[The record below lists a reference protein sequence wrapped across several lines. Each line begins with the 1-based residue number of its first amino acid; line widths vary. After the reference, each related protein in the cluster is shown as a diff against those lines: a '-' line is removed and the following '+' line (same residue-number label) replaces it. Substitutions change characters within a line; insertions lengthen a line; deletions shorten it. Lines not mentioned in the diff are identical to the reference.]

1 MKIKIKIDTEKY
13 EVEEMVKKG
22 SKEYEAE
29 KFNQKIKKEII
40 TELSSKK
47 IENEEIKEEEEN
59 EEIISGLMMTKQFLT
74 IKKEETIYKVEIDI
88 KSNDGIIIVSGH
100 IYNTGMFDADFKR
113 FLILTLTKNINF
125 YLMKNY
131 QNYFYDIN
139 FI

>member
-22 SKEYEAE
+22 SEEYEAE

-40 TELSSKK
+40 EDLSSKK

-59 EEIISGLMMTKQFLT
+59 EEIISGLIMAKQFLT
-74 IKKEETIYKVEIDI
+74 IKKEETIYKIEMDI
-88 KSNDGIIIVSGH
+88 KSNDDVIIVSGH
-100 IYNTGMFDADFKR
+100 IFNTGLLNADFKR
-113 FLILTLTKNINF
+113 ALILTLTKNINF
-125 YLMKNY
+125 YLMSNY
-131 QNYFYDIN
+131 PNYFYDIN